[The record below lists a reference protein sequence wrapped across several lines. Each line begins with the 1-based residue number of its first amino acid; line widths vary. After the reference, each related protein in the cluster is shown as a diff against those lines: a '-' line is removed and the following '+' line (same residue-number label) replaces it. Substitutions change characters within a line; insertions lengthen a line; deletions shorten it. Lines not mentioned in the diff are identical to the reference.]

1 MAEPMIDYHVDA
13 DGISTITWDMPGRA
27 VNVINAQSLEEYAA
41 CVDRAIADRQV
52 RGVIVTSSKPGFIA
66 GADLEWLPH
75 LDAQQMQAQGSRI
88 RQLLRKMEIGGK
100 PFVAAINGAALGGG
114 FEICLAC
121 HHRIAAANPAVEVGL
136 PEVQLGLL
144 PGAGGTQR
152 LPRMIGI
159 RNALPLLLDGIK
171 LRPREAL
178 EAGLVDAVAPEGEL
192 LSAARAWLLS
202 PGAKA
207 VQPWDAKGFRIP
219 GGPPMGPAGMES
231 IAAAIAMVRAKT
243 MGLYP
248 APFEILSA
256 VYEGCAVDID
266 TGLKIEERYFLH
278 LFGTPET
285 RNLIRLF
292 FARVG
297 LQKLAARPR
306 EFPTQAY
313 TKIGVLGAGMMGA
326 GIAYVCAHAG
336 LEVVLLDTAP
346 EIAERG
352 KAYSAKLLD
361 KRQVSG
367 EARERFLARIRPT
380 ADFADLDGCE
390 LVVEAVFENFDLKGA
405 VTRQAEAVL
414 GPHAILASNTSTLPI
429 SGLARAS
436 ARPENFIGM
445 HFFSPVDRMPLVE
458 IIVGKETSA
467 ECLARVMDL
476 AAKVHKTPIVVN
488 DSRGFYT
495 SRVFGTYLNEG
506 LAMLGEGIAP
516 ALIENAGRLAGMP
529 LGPLALAD
537 EVSLD
542 LQARIR
548 AQAMAALGDAWRP
561 PPGDHVLLAMVEQH
575 GRLGKK
581 IGQGFYDYPPGAKKS
596 LWPGLAECFS
606 VRSDPP
612 EIAEIVRRFRYV
624 QSLESVRC
632 LEEGVV
638 TDPRDADVGSVL
650 GWSFC
655 PALGG
660 AIGHIETVG
669 IARFTEECR
678 LLEEAYGERFRVP
691 ALLRDMAESGASFY
705 SASPG
710 IISST

>member
-1 MAEPMIDYHVDA
+1 MIDYHVDA
-13 DGISTITWDMPGRA
+13 DGIATIRWDMPGRA
-27 VNVINAQSLEEYAA
+27 LNVLNAQSIEEFAR
-41 CVDRAIADRQV
+41 CVEQALGDPQV
-52 RGVIVTSSKPGFIA
+52 RGAIVASSKPGFIA

-75 LDAQQMQAQGSRI
+75 LDAQQMQAQGGRI
-88 RQLLRKMEIGGK
+88 RQSLRRMETGGK

-114 FEICLAC
+114 FEVCLAC
-121 HHRIAAANPAVEVGL
+121 HHRIAADNPAVEVGL

-159 RNALPLLLDGIK
+159 RNALPLLLEGWK
-171 LRPREAL
+171 LRSREAL
-178 EAGLVDAVAPEGEL
+178 ESGLVDAVVPDGEL

-202 PGAKA
+202 PGAQA

-219 GGPPMGPAGMES
+219 GGPPGSPAGMET

-243 MGLYP
+243 WGLYP
-248 APFEILSA
+248 APFDILSA
-256 VYEGCAVDID
+256 VYEGCGVDID

-278 LFGTPET
+278 LFGTPEA

-297 LQKLAARPR
+297 LHKLAARPQA
-306 EFPTQAY
+306 FPTQAY

-326 GIAYVCAHAG
+326 GIAYVCADAG

-352 KAYSAKLLD
+352 KSYSARLLD
-361 KRQVSG
+361 KKAAAGRLSP
-367 EARERFLARIRPT
+367 EARDRFLARIRPT
-380 ADFADLDGCE
+380 ADYADLDGCE
-390 LVVEAVFENFDLKGA
+390 LVVEAVFESFDLKGA

-414 GPHAILASNTSTLPI
+414 SPRAILASNTSTLPI
-429 SGLARAS
+429 TGLAQAS
-436 ARPENFIGM
+436 ARPKNFIGM
-445 HFFSPVDRMPLVE
+445 HFFSPVDKMPLVE
-458 IIVGKETSA
+458 IIRGRDTSD

-476 AAKVHKTPIVVN
+476 AARIRKTPIVVN

-561 PPGDHVLLAMVEQH
+561 PPGDQVLLAMVEQH

-581 IGQGFYDYPPGAKKS
+581 IGQGFYDYPAGARKS
-596 LWPGLAECFS
+596 LWPGLADCFP

-612 EIAEIVRRFRYV
+612 EIAEIVRRLRYV

-669 IARFTEECR
+669 LARFAAECQ

-691 ALLRDMAESGASFY
+691 ALLRDMAERGASFY